1 MFTCYVNNCRHITS
15 CDLYSL
21 LHVTASVW
29 VKRNER
35 RPRERNRR
43 EGRPSPS
50 SDSAKLSYKRSANSA
65 LPARYRRVARDSNRL
80 SFPVTSTSY
89 PRLSVAEKIERAVH

>member
-1 MFTCYVNNCRHITS
+1 MIVILNKIHSFHRKRNSTERMFLSGINAHFNMFLYTMFTCYVNNRRHITL

-35 RPRERNRR
+35 HQESGIEEKEDLHLRM
-43 EGRPSPS
+43 
-50 SDSAKLSYKRSANSA
+50 
-65 LPARYRRVARDSNRL
+65 RL
-80 SFPVTSTSY
+80 GEAF
-89 PRLSVAEKIERAVH
+89 LQKIRQ